1 MTKKRFSL
9 SIDTEWWFVQD
20 NTIQVNKYGYRD
32 DLTGEDEYGGLRQ
45 ELTEQETVDL
55 LNKLYEENMKLQF
68 QFNLLQ
74 EPVNEFYRG
83 AKENANMVLVEQL
96 KRENKELKLQ
106 LEAFK
111 DKLCELGMSG
121 SKQYDKRFHIAISND
136 NTVRLVDHERNNDL
150 ISIGFKKHSDAADC
164 SDALQYLCNLM
175 NGLAEEN
182 DVLRKQLKTKHVTG
196 HLKKSDVKDSHL
208 IIDGNEVN
216 CKIEE
221 LRASGYSDEYINKE
235 LGHLVNWRI

>member
-1 MTKKRFSL
+1 MATEKRFVYYEHKGADYILDTPNKSL
-9 SIDTEWWFVQD
+9 DFIEMLGDCLEAEE
-20 NTIQVNKYGYRD
+20 I
-32 DLTGEDEYGGLRQ
+32 
-45 ELTEQETVDL
+45 VDL
-55 LNKLYEENMKLQF
+55 LNKFYEENKKLQF
-68 QFNLLQ
+68 QCNYLQ
-74 EPVNEFYRG
+74 EGASEFYHKAR
-83 AKENANMVLVEQL
+83 ENANRVGQL

-106 LEAFK
+106 LEALK
-111 DKLCELGMSG
+111 NKLCELGIPNE
-121 SKQYDKRFHIAISND
+121 KRDDKRFDITVSND
-136 NTVRLVDHERNNDL
+136 NTVRLIDHKEINDL
-150 ISIGFKKHSDAADC
+150 ISIRFKEHSDATDC

-182 DVLRKQLKTKHVTG
+182 DVLRKQLKTEYCTG